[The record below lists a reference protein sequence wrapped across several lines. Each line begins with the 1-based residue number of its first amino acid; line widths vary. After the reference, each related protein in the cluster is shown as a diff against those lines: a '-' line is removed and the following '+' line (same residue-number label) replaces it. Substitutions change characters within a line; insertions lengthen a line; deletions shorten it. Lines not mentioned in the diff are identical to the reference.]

1 MHAHS
6 YLFVPG
12 TQPQRIAKAF
22 AAGAE
27 AVIVDWEDAVAAA
40 EKAQA
45 RENLAIYNAG
55 EDARPVW
62 LRINDAEAPEYAA
75 DVAAVAGLDCVV
87 GIFLPKAQQAAHIE
101 ALYRATGK
109 PVAVI
114 VETATGML
122 NLAAL
127 AAAPGVARLTYGRL
141 DLAND
146 LGMAVHSAAAET
158 VFDRLRTDLLLHSV
172 ANALPPP
179 LDSVFPDFKNNA
191 GLADYV
197 ARWRDMGFG
206 GMLCIHP
213 AQIAV
218 IQQMLQAD
226 AAELDF
232 ARRVCAEFNASGS
245 AAFQI
250 DGKMVDLPVI
260 RRAQALLSRYGS

>member
-1 MHAHS
+1 M
-6 YLFVPG
+6 
-12 TQPQRIAKAF
+12 
-22 AAGAE
+22 
-27 AVIVDWEDAVAAA
+27 
-40 EKAQA
+40 
-45 RENLAIYNAG
+45 
-55 EDARPVW
+55 
-62 LRINDAEAPEYAA
+62 
-75 DVAAVAGLDCVV
+75 
-87 GIFLPKAQQAAHIE
+87 
-101 ALYRATGK
+101 
-109 PVAVI
+109 
-114 VETATGML
+114 
-122 NLAAL
+122 
-127 AAAPGVARLTYGRL
+127 
-141 DLAND
+141 
-146 LGMAVHSAAAET
+146 
-158 VFDRLRTDLLLHSV
+158 
-172 ANALPPP
+172 PPP

-191 GLADYV
+191 GLADHV